1 MGKPASFSLDVIE
14 IANPCPASWDA
25 MRGDDRVRF
34 CEECQLNVYNLSAL
48 PREAALKL
56 LNERGEGRGRL
67 CVRLYK
73 RADGTVITADCGGGL
88 RAAAKRAAK
97 FAGVAAAL
105 VLSAAL
111 APLLLGASST
121 RSAGTSSRWSDPM
134 ATLKTWIAPLFPQWF
149 AAPTPTPP
157 TMGKV
162 VVTMGIAPP
171 PPPRPPATQPLR
183 VEMGDVALPP
193 QR

>member
-1 MGKPASFSLDVIE
+1 MAKSPAVSLAIIE
-14 IANPCPASWDA
+14 IANPCPASWEK

-48 PREAALKL
+48 PRDAAVAL
-56 LNERGEGRGRL
+56 LSERSQGRGRL

-88 RAAAKRAAK
+88 RAAAKRAAR
-97 FAGVAAAL
+97 FAGVAAML

-111 APLLLGASST
+111 APFVIGANASRSSGVSG
-121 RSAGTSSRWSDPM
+121 RSSDPM
-134 ATLKTWIAPLFPQWF
+134 ATIKTWIAPLFPQWF
-149 AAPTPTPP
+149 SSPTPAPP
-157 TMGKV
+157 VMGKIAV
-162 VVTMGIAPP
+162 MGEIAPAP
-171 PPPRPPATQPLR
+171 QAPATQPVR
-183 VEMGDVALPP
+183 VEMGDVAMP